1 MKKIFFALVA
11 LSLVSCTFGQKD
23 LVSSI
28 FEKYSGTDGI
38 TTVNITGD
46 MLKLITQAEQERRDT
61 VLNSKL
67 SEIRIL
73 SLESNCDKP
82 VDLDLRRDIY
92 DKLDKSQ
99 YKEMMSV
106 KQQDEDV
113 VILLKEVNGRIAEIL
128 IIAGGK
134 NDNALIQIKGDM
146 LLSEIADMAGKY
158 QMKGM
163 EKLKMLEN

>member
-1 MKKIFFALVA
+1 
-11 LSLVSCTFGQKD
+11 
-23 LVSSI
+23 
-28 FEKYSGTDGI
+28 
-38 TTVNITGD
+38 
-46 MLKLITQAEQERRDT
+46 
-61 VLNSKL
+61 L

>member
-1 MKKIFFALVA
+1 
-11 LSLVSCTFGQKD
+11 
-23 LVSSI
+23 
-28 FEKYSGTDGI
+28 
-38 TTVNITGD
+38 